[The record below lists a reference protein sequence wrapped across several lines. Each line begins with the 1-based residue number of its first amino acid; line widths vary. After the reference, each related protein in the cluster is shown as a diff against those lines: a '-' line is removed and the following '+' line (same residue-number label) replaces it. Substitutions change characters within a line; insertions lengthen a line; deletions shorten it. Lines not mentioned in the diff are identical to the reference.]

1 MSEEKIA
8 MSSAERRASLS
19 LAGIFGLRM
28 LGLFLIL
35 PVLSLYAHDLAGST
49 PLLVGMAIGA
59 YGLTQALLQ
68 IPFGAAS
75 DRLGRK
81 PVIAFG
87 LVLFA
92 VGSAVAAAADSIY
105 LLLLGRIL
113 QGAGAIGAAVIA
125 LVADLTRE
133 ETRTRA
139 MALIGMTIGVSFAV
153 SLVLGPTLAHWIGVP
168 GIFWLT
174 AVLSVGAIGVV
185 FLVVPEPEHSGRHR
199 DAELSREMLGGILR
213 DPTLLRLDFGIFALH
228 LVLTAL
234 FVVVPPLLVEELGL
248 TTSRQWLLYLPV
260 VLVSFVLMF
269 PLVFLAEA
277 RRFMQPV
284 FVGAIVTLA
293 AALLLLVWLPVGIWT
308 VGLALVAFFT
318 GFNVLEA
325 SLPSLISKA
334 APAAAKGTAVGVYN
348 VAEFF
353 GAFLGGTLGGWAS
366 GVYGPEGVFLIGAV
380 MALVWLGVA
389 LSGPVPHHVSTRM
402 MAVGALDQGEAQ
414 ALERALRKVEGVV
427 EARVFADEG
436 TAYCKVDRQRL
447 DEASLSEAMD
457 WARAEAEAA
466 G

>member
-1 MSEEKIA
+1 MSEENTV

-35 PVLSLYAHDLAGST
+35 PVLSLYAHELPGAT
-49 PLLVGMAIGA
+49 PLLMGTAIGA

-87 LVLFA
+87 LALFA
-92 VGSAVAAAADSIY
+92 VGSVLAAVADNIY
-105 LLLLGRIL
+105 LLLLGRVL

-125 LVADLTRE
+125 MVADLTRE

-139 MALIGMTIGVSFAV
+139 MALIGMTIGVSFAI
-153 SLVLGPTLAHWIGVP
+153 SLVLGPTLEHWIGVP

-174 AVLSVGAIGVV
+174 AVLSAGAIAVV
-185 FLVVPEPEHSGRHR
+185 YLVVPEPEHSGRHR

-213 DPTLLRLDFGIFALH
+213 NPTLLRLDFGIFALH

-234 FVVVPPLLVEELGL
+234 FVVIPPLLVEEAGL
-248 TTSRQWLLYLPV
+248 ATSRQWVLYLPV
-260 VLVSFVLMF
+260 VLASFVLMF

-277 RRFMQPV
+277 RRLMQPV
-284 FVGAIVTLA
+284 FLGAIAVLV
-293 AALLLLVWLPVGIWT
+293 AALLLLAWLPPGPWSL
-308 VGLALVAFFT
+308 GLALVAFFT

-353 GAFLGGTLGGWAS
+353 GAFLGGTLGGAVA
-366 GVYGPEGVFLIGAV
+366 GAYGAEGVFLIGAV
-380 MALVWLGVA
+380 VALVWLGVA
-389 LSGPVPHHVSTRM
+389 LSGPVPHHVSTRLI
-402 MAVGALDQGEAQ
+402 AVGALEPGEARD
-414 ALERALRKVEGVV
+414 LERALQEVEGMV
-427 EARVFADEG
+427 EVRVFADEG

-447 DEASLSEAMD
+447 DEDALGGVLD